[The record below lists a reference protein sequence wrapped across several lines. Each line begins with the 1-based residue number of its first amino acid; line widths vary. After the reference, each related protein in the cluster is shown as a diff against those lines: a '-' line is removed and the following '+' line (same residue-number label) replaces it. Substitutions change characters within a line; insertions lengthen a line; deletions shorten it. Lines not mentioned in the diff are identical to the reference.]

1 MEGLGEVVVG
11 AQLQPD
17 HLVCH
22 LVPSR
27 EHDDRNLAGLPDLP
41 ADGEAVHAG
50 QHDVEH
56 DQVGLELA
64 EAVEG
69 LDAVR
74 HAFDLV
80 ALPAQVES
88 RQLDDVLL
96 IVDHEDLLTGGYG

>member
-1 MEGLGEVVVG
+1 MKTF
-11 AQLQPD
+11 
-17 HLVCH
+17 
-22 LVPSR
+22 
-27 EHDDRNLAGLPDLP
+27 
-41 ADGEAVHAG
+41 
-50 QHDVEH
+50 
-56 DQVGLELA
+56 A
-64 EAVEG
+64 EQNFPGRLIAVEG